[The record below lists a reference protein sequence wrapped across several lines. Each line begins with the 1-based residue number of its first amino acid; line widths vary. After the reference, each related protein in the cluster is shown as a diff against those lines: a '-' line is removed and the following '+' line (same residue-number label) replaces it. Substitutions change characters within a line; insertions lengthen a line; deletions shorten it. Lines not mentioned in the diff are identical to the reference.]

1 MVLWNLFPT
10 LHLAITDWPNS
21 LELVVEDV
29 ICQKLFAGMGCAPAF
44 QLSLQVL
51 AESSMLD
58 VTLCDVLLMLPAG
71 AFEVHHI
78 KLQVTT
84 QLGVGEHAD
93 LLRRCELSHGCVC
106 P

>member
-1 MVLWNLFPT
+1 MQY
-10 LHLAITDWPNS
+10 LHAAEAAP
-21 LELVVEDV
+21 
-29 ICQKLFAGMGCAPAF
+29 KLTGMGCAPAF

-84 QLGVGEHAD
+84 QLGVGELQLTQTHISRHFYIY
-93 LLRRCELSHGCVC
+93 LQ